1 MKRRNGLF
9 SVLGISFLV
18 AVLLAGCS
26 NLADPPKK
34 AVISFD
40 ESSIRCALASDT
52 QAVVRSNT
60 PIAENTA
67 LLFTATPS
75 EGKMVST
82 WKVNGQPKATT
93 ETFLYYANPKEL
105 KIKEGQT
112 ITVTFDEVDA
122 KLVTFTFKENVYA
135 YKGVKDENGR
145 WSQGSTIAS
154 GVEVKAGEYVFFKA
168 KTADKMIVDTWFANG
183 KAVSTNGML
192 TYPVVLE
199 KAKDSEG
206 KKVIDI
212 SFTEKAGK
220 VSISFDEK
228 TTTAKYRTNPYSS
241 WFAFAADAEF
251 DVDTELEFTALPAA
265 DKVVSVWKLNDVV
278 QNRTEKKPAEL
289 KTWKYTI
296 DSSDVKAEG
305 DKKVIKVSFEQRDA
319 NKVKVS
325 FGDKISCYSS
335 KGFVTS
341 GTDVENGTSLTFRAD
356 LEKNQTVKGWY
367 ADTRQ
372 MSGTTYGTY
381 TVNIDADEAL
391 DGAVV
396 ISYKLN
402 DAVTVTVD
410 TASVLYTDPADK
422 VWYPGNQVTL
432 TAKVPYGEV
441 FEGWY
446 KDGKKLKKAS
456 TSAVMDGDYFEYSSN
471 PSKIAY
477 KITAADAR
485 KGTIKF
491 TSKVYPEVT
500 LTYDGTGEVYSD
512 PSKTTKLN
520 SGTKFK
526 EGTVV
531 YLLPKIPA
539 NQKLKALKLNGHYAD
554 TSLVIPYGYDLYAFT
569 VQNMYANS
577 GTINLSCEFEA
588 QIDKKIKV
596 QYDANKI
603 KCIETY
609 SSAAVPNGKE
619 LETNPNGRTQEGL
632 TFTVIGADAGKSIRW
647 FVNGVQKSDDDPWST
662 YLWLSDVDGGNSPAT
677 ITYSLR

>member
-192 TYPVVLE
+192 TYPVALE
-199 KAKDSEG
+199 NAKDSEG

-220 VSISFDEK
+220 VSINFDEK
-228 TTTAKYRTNPYSS
+228 TTTAEYRTNPYSS

-251 DVDTELEFTALPAA
+251 DVGTELEFTALPAA

-341 GTDVENGTSLTFRAD
+341 GTDVENGTSLTFKAD
-356 LEKNQTVKGWY
+356 LEKNQTVKSWY
-367 ADTRQ
+367 ADTIK
-372 MSGTTYGTY
+372 MSGSTY

-422 VWYPGNQVTL
+422 V
-432 TAKVPYGEV
+432 PYGEV

-446 KDGKKLKKAS
+446 KDGKKLREA
-456 TSAVMDGDYFEYSSN
+456 TRATITDGDYFEYSSN
-471 PSKIAY
+471 PSKIVY
-477 KITAADAR
+477 KITNADAR

-491 TSKVYPEVT
+491 TSEVYPEVT

-512 PSKTTKLN
+512 SSKTTKLN

-554 TSLVIPYGYDLYAFT
+554 TSLVTPYGYELYTFT
-569 VQNMYANS
+569 VQNAYANS

-588 QIDKKIKV
+588 RIDKKIKV

-619 LETNPNGRTQEGL
+619 LETNSNDRTREKL
-632 TFTVIGADAGKSIRW
+632 TFTVIGADAGKSVRW

-662 YLWLSDVDGGNSPAT
+662 YLRLSDVDGGNSPAT